1 MVMLM
6 LMTMTMLMISK
17 KANDEQAPWVCSNRP
32 GRMERARTLT
42 ETTRN
47 KSQPL
52 FLFLRVGLNTSEIL
66 SFFVNSG
73 WLLLPLWMVRC
84 KSEATAMS
92 ARFRIKKTAKERFRI
107 KKAAIVSPN
116 LATSHQSDSN
126 WDLGTIAGINGA
138 SPEQMTLAQSFYNIK
153 SVRVKRGKKL
163 LFQLSTCDP
172 QFGRLQ

>member
-17 KANDEQAPWVCSNRP
+17 KANDEQAPWVCSDRP
-32 GRMERARTLT
+32 GRPERARTLT
-42 ETTRN
+42 ETTKN

-92 ARFRIKKTAKERFRI
+92 ARFRI